1 MSKIEQDL
9 REFLCDSLFLTNV
22 DSLSDDDSFLEKG
35 IVDSMGILHLI
46 AFVEEKYGI
55 PVEDQDLVTDNWDS
69 VRRISDYVRS
79 KIAALE
85 SVTATRQESAVLA

>member
-1 MSKIEQDL
+1 MTKIEQDV
-9 REFLCDSLFLTNV
+9 REFLCDKLFLINL
-22 DSLSDDDSFLEKG
+22 DGLSDDDSFLEKG

-46 AFVEEKYGI
+46 AFVEDKYGI
-55 PVEDQDLVTDNWDS
+55 PVEDKDLITENWDS

-85 SVTATRQESAVLA
+85 PVTGTRRGSAVLA

>member
-1 MSKIEQDL
+1 MTKIEQDV
-9 REFLCDSLFLTNV
+9 REFLCDKLFLINL

-46 AFVEEKYGI
+46 AFVEDKYGV
-55 PVEDQDLVTDNWDS
+55 PVEDKDLITENWDS

-85 SVTATRQESAVLA
+85 PVTGTRQGSAVLA